1 MAVTVGGIGVLSG
14 AMLSARGH
22 LSVATT
28 GLVLI
33 VPVVAGVAVGG
44 FPAGV
49 LGVGAGFLVY
59 DALFIPPYGTLSVGQ
74 SQNWVVLG
82 VYAVVVLVVSRV
94 VADLGRTRARAH
106 RHEADARRLF
116 EISDSL
122 IAGKGRD
129 QLGDAVVGAVRWVF
143 ELRSAALLL
152 PGAQG
157 FGVVAAAGEEFPG
170 ELLSRVLPR
179 PGVLVSAS
187 GEGEAVSLALSTS
200 SGPLGVLV
208 VVGAGLDHH
217 RRQLLATFA
226 NHAALALER
235 AELAE
240 QATRTRVL
248 EEADRWRSALIGS
261 VSHDL
266 RTPLASIKASVSDL
280 REPGLALGEDE
291 RAELLAMIEAETD
304 RLTRLVANL
313 LDMTRIEA
321 GALEPRRQPVTVRE
335 LVVDAVAR
343 VPPSVGVEG
352 LRIEVI
358 EDLPL
363 VDADPVLAG
372 QVLANLLENAAHH
385 AGPRPEIA
393 VRAGRVGNHVEV
405 AVADRGPGI
414 PDEHRQEVL
423 AAFNRV
429 GRPGPHVSG
438 LGLGLAIARAFV
450 QAQGGTIEVRDN
462 PGGGAVVAFTLPVYA
477 LSAQVG

>member
-1 MAVTVGGIGVLSG
+1 
-14 AMLSARGH
+14 
-22 LSVATT
+22 
-28 GLVLI
+28 
-33 VPVVAGVAVGG
+33 
-44 FPAGV
+44 
-49 LGVGAGFLVY
+49 
-59 DALFIPPYGTLSVGQ
+59 
-74 SQNWVVLG
+74 
-82 VYAVVVLVVSRV
+82 
-94 VADLGRTRARAH
+94 
-106 RHEADARRLF
+106 
-116 EISDSL
+116 
-122 IAGKGRD
+122 
-129 QLGDAVVGAVRWVF
+129 
-143 ELRSAALLL
+143 
-152 PGAQG
+152 
-157 FGVVAAAGEEFPG
+157 
-170 ELLSRVLPR
+170 
-179 PGVLVSAS
+179 
-187 GEGEAVSLALSTS
+187 
-200 SGPLGVLV
+200 
-208 VVGAGLDHH
+208 
-217 RRQLLATFA
+217 
-226 NHAALALER
+226 
-235 AELAE
+235 
-240 QATRTRVL
+240 
-248 EEADRWRSALIGS
+248 
-261 VSHDL
+261 
-266 RTPLASIKASVSDL
+266 
-280 REPGLALGEDE
+280 
-291 RAELLAMIEAETD
+291 MIEAETD